1 MRRTKRGSVQSAVQ
15 KSYTLAGGLEAVQ
28 EATGVALS
36 TLSYGTEL
44 REDRPGGIG
53 INYMDRLARMDP
65 KSAEP
70 IARHFA
76 LLSGG
81 HFQSGDERVAG
92 LSALQ
97 HASKVIRES
106 GEGAAALMAF
116 AEGGDRH
123 EAIKELQDV
132 ADAVLAAIQ
141 DIKAEGR
148 EE

>member
-1 MRRTKRGSVQSAVQ
+1 MRKTKPGSVQSAIQ
-15 KSYTLAGGLEAVQ
+15 QSYTVSGGLEVVQ
-28 EATGVALS
+28 AATGVSLS

-53 INYMDRLARMDP
+53 INYIDRLARMDA
-65 KSAEP
+65 KAAEP

-76 LLSGG
+76 LLAGG
-81 HFQSGDERVAG
+81 HFQSSDEHAAG

-116 AEGGDRH
+116 AEGGD
-123 EAIKELQDV
+123 AAQTIKELQDV
-132 ADAVLAAIQ
+132 ADAALAAIR
-141 DIKAEGR
+141 DIKSEGK
-148 EE
+148 E